1 MKKLNKIFISLAMV
15 LMFALPLLLTGCSAS
30 AEEIGRI
37 ALAARENYLSKYEDY
52 ENFKNITYKTTSKRY
67 VKEEVTLNY
76 KENSEDEE
84 FKTGVFTN
92 IEKGETI
99 TTYSFKKMDDEDLA
113 LYVKIKGNNKEIG
126 YEVNDD
132 VLDKINSS
140 ESYVDEYILS
150 FTKDEEGN
158 KTYYI
163 LNNYTWKNVEESGS
177 EYLYYAIGRANYVGY
192 IESVMQKLQYCAMNS
207 YFFTTSE
214 YDWEGREAA
223 SYITNFSEKNG
234 KVTASFK
241 FKFPYARYDEG
252 DLYAGYTSHVATAS
266 FTKSGLDKVKAENIE
281 ISEYG
286 EAKISKEMVVLSSAN
301 GSFKVP
307 SLEDREENGSVVSYI
322 NNVVISEIPSCILDI
337 FPPR

>member
-1 MKKLNKIFISLAMV
+1 MKKLNKILISLAMV

-113 LYVKIKGNNKEIG
+113 LCVKIKGNSKVIS

-177 EYLYYAIGRANYVGY
+177 EYLYYAINRADYVEY
-192 IESVMQKLQYCAMNS
+192 IESVMQNLQKCAMNS

-241 FKFPYARYDEG
+241 FNFPYARYDEG
-252 DLYAGYTSHVATAS
+252 DLYAGYTSHVVTAS

-281 ISEYG
+281 ISEYD
-286 EAKISKEMVVLSSAN
+286 EARISKEMVVLSSAN
-301 GSFKVP
+301 GTFKIP
-307 SLEDREENGSVVSYI
+307 SLEDRGESSSVVSYI
-322 NNVVISEIPSCILDI
+322 NEIVLSEISESLLDI
-337 FPPR
+337 FPLR